1 MMRKEQSVNE
11 STSVRRRLAAVA
23 PVALAVAVVGVTS
36 AVAGTA
42 GGPAKVAEATK
53 LAKAAMR
60 PVKWTAPGPAIAVG
74 KNLQGKKVQ
83 LVAAVDNQ
91 FTETA
96 GKAMQAAGKAAGVTV
111 YTDYTNGTLT
121 AIQAGIQQAITKDV
135 DALAI
140 LSVPPEAI
148 AQPIRNAIS
157 HGIPVIMMGDHD
169 PGPLNATEKSL
180 GIKADITGCYSCAG
194 KTLADFVVSDSK
206 GKAHA
211 LFINSP
217 DIGDATLELNGF
229 KSELKRLC
237 PACTVQ
243 TAQIPVAN
251 WTTQITSSVAS
262 ALSAHPDINYIVP
275 VFDTMEVF
283 VTPAVKAANAL
294 NRVKLASFNASE
306 AQMKELQTG
315 SKPTWVVDGGFNLT
329 WWGWTAMD
337 DIYRVMLGKRA
348 LPSEQVGLRF
358 FTRASAKGYDFSGSQ
373 DPWYGSA
380 PYVAGF
386 KKLWGIK

>member
-1 MMRKEQSVNE
+1 VGL
-11 STSVRRRLAAVA
+11 VGVAAVLVGATVGAAATSAGA
-23 PVALAVAVVGVTS
+23 PKVAL
-36 AVAGTA
+36 
-42 GGPAKVAEATK
+42 ATK
-53 LAKAAMR
+53 LAHAAMR
-60 PVKWTAPGPAIAVG
+60 PVKWTAPGPPIAVG

-83 LVAAVDNQ
+83 LVSSVDNQ
-91 FTETA
+91 FSETA
-96 GKAMQAAGKAAGVTV
+96 GKAMQAAGKVAGVTV

-121 AIQAGIQQAITKDV
+121 AIQAGIQQAITKHV

-169 PGPLNATEKSL
+169 PGPLNASEKSL

-194 KTLADFVVSDSK
+194 ATLANFVVSASK

-229 KSELKRLC
+229 KRQLHKLC

-243 TAQIPVAN
+243 TANIPVAN
-251 WTTQITSSVAS
+251 WTTQITSTVAS

-283 VTPAVKAANAL
+283 VTPAVKAANAV

-306 AQMKELQTG
+306 AQMKEMQSG
-315 SKPTWVVDGGFNLT
+315 AKPAWAVDGGFDLT
-329 WWGWTAMD
+329 WWGWSAMD
-337 DIYRVMLGKRA
+337 DILRVMLGKRA
-348 LPSEQVGLRF
+348 LPSEAVPQRF
-358 FTRASAKGYDFSGSQ
+358 FTHASSKGYDFGGSQ
-373 DPWYGSA
+373 DPWYGN
-380 PYVAGF
+380 PKYVAGF
-386 KKLWGIK
+386 KKLWGISH